1 MEIDVLRGCTQRFQ
15 NHDCTMTFLTNA
27 GAIVPVINS
36 CLLHLQGSRGPSQVR
51 HSHFPKET
59 GHGAGAYLTIGRHAC
74 ADESVTW
81 QDMDAAAAYLQEILG
96 FVCGELLK
104 TDFQYGTWPPALE
117 TWDNHIL
124 LPQNQF
130 LLQLSGADSQW
141 AALKNISTSSANVK
155 HTQAHEGVMPI
166 KFVVA
171 RRIILCF

>member
-117 TWDNHIL
+117 TCDNHIYTSTKPIIITT
-124 LPQNQF
+124 PQRCG
-130 LLQLSGADSQW
+130 LSVGRPQEHF
-141 AALKNISTSSANVK
+141 NILRQRQTYTGS
-155 HTQAHEGVMPI
+155 
-166 KFVVA
+166 
-171 RRIILCF
+171 